1 MSDEPAPLHEYTP
14 DMGSRPVRVVLPP
27 EVIRRMDSL
36 ILRGVGGFATRGEFV
51 LDAVQER
58 LTELAGNGLTT
69 VEAHSEAPGPVTRA
83 RVDPAQEESLAP
95 IFDNTRLRA
104 EGGWVMPNPVDRP
117 IDAHL
122 FGLHNRDYP
131 TLWVATLLAAASS
144 AGPVGAD
151 RFFDAVATQAWTY
164 GSLLQRIEK
173 EVGSKCSALF
183 PTNPEKK
190 KASEGAFRSFA
201 IGRYEIRPGGE
212 VSTDGPLFQWR
223 IAGLAYDGDDLVIGM
238 TEQGRSLLQAID
250 GLSVRE
256 PHGIDH
262 ALVFLRHVASVAPK
276 DWACFDELLRCVGNQ
291 GASRSEVIKHFRK
304 VRPEWTENEAAT
316 NSAGYVARSKE
327 WGLLQPKQS
336 AAKYLASDI
345 AFDLVGRIESELTQE
360 VKTSA
365 R

>member
-1 MSDEPAPLHEYTP
+1 M
-14 DMGSRPVRVVLPP
+14 RVVLPP

-36 ILRGVGGFATRGEFV
+36 ILRGVGGFVTRGEFV

-58 LTELAGNGLTT
+58 LTELGGSGLPT
-69 VEAHSEAPGPVTRA
+69 VETGSEAPGQVTRGC
-83 RVDPAQEESLAP
+83 VDPAQKASLASV
-95 IFDNTRLRA
+95 FNDTCLRA
-104 EGGWVMPNPVDRP
+104 EGGWVMTEPIDRP
-117 IDAHL
+117 IDGHL

-144 AGPVGAD
+144 TGPVGAD
-151 RFFDAVATQAWTY
+151 RFFDAVASQAWTH
-164 GSLLQRIEK
+164 GSLLQQIEK

-212 VSTDGPLFQWR
+212 VSTEGPLFQWR
-223 IAGLAYDGDDLVIGM
+223 MAGLAYDGDELVIGM

-276 DWACFDELLRCVGNQ
+276 DWACFAELLRCVGNH

-345 AFDLVGRIESELTQE
+345 GLDIVRRIETELTKE
-360 VKTSA
+360 VATSA